1 VVNIKI
7 NVMTISNNKMVTLSY
22 TLRAND
28 KDGDVI
34 EQTTADKPLQFVYG
48 IGQMIPGFEANLE
61 GKKQGE
67 AYEMV
72 LKPEEAY
79 GEVNEDAI
87 VELDKSIFMA
97 DGVFDEERFVPGAH
111 IPMQTAD
118 GQRLNGIIE
127 SVGDEKIKMNF
138 NHPLAGMNL
147 HFTGEVIEVRDATE
161 EELAPAA
168 AAGGCGCGDDC
179 SDDDCSSNESG
190 CNC

>member
-1 VVNIKI
+1 
-7 NVMTISNNKMVTLSY
+7 MTISNNKMVTLSY

-28 KDGDVI
+28 KTGDVI
-34 EQTTADKPLQFVYG
+34 EQTTADKPLQFIYG
-48 IGQMIPGFEANLE
+48 IGQMIPGFETNLE
-61 GKKQGE
+61 GKKQGDT
-67 AYEMV
+67 YDMM
-72 LKPEEAY
+72 LKPEDAY

-97 DGVFDEERFVPGAH
+97 DGVFEEERFIPGAH

-147 HFTGEVIEVRDATE
+147 HFEGDVIEVRDATP

-168 AAGGCGCGDDC
+168 GCGCDDGNC
-179 SDDDCSSNESG
+179 DDGDCSSNDSG

>member
-1 VVNIKI
+1 
-7 NVMTISNNKMVTLSY
+7 MTISKNKMVTLSY

-61 GKKQGE
+61 GKSQGE
-67 AYEMV
+67 AYEML
-72 LKPEEAY
+72 LKPEDAY

-97 DGVFDEERFVPGAH
+97 DGIFDEERFVPGAH

-127 SVGDEKIKMNF
+127 SVGDEKLKMNF

-147 HFTGEVIEVRDATE
+147 HFTGEVIEVRDATD
-161 EELAPAA
+161 EELAPAT
-168 AAGGCGCGDDC
+168 GGCDC
-179 SDDDCSSNESG
+179 DSKDPD

>member
-1 VVNIKI
+1 
-7 NVMTISNNKMVTLSY
+7 MTISKNKMVTLSY

-28 KDGDVI
+28 KEGDVI
-34 EQTTADKPLQFVYG
+34 EQTTADKPLQFIYG
-48 IGQMIPGFEANLE
+48 AGQMIPGFETNLE
-61 GKKQGE
+61 SKKQGE
-67 AYEMV
+67 AYEML

-79 GEVNEDAI
+79 GEVNDDAI

-97 DGVFDEERFVPGAH
+97 DGVFDEERFIPGAH

-118 GQRLNGIIE
+118 GQQLNGIIE

-147 HFTGEVIEVRDATE
+147 HFTGEIIEVRDATD
-161 EELAPAA
+161 EELAP
-168 AAGGCGCGDDC
+168 AAGGCGCGDGC
-179 SDDDCSSNESG
+179 NDDDCSSNESG